1 MYEIKFFRHRKGV
14 QPVKEYLVNLQSQ
27 NSKTA
32 KIQANQIATYI
43 TLLQERG
50 FSLNKNIIDKVN
62 EKYNIWEL
70 RRAVIVSC
78 LSHGSTACSSCS
90 MRFQRKPQ
98 KHLSGKLHRLFAKS
112 KILGKGD
119 LMMNNNAIGESW
131 TDVKTELFSPEEIV
145 EIDAAAALM
154 GQLIE
159 ARKTQGISQKRL
171 EELSGVSQP
180 VIARMERGTTNPQV
194 NTLLK
199 VLRPLG
205 LTLEIVPSPK
215 SR

>member
-1 MYEIKFFRHRKGV
+1 
-14 QPVKEYLVNLQSQ
+14 
-27 NSKTA
+27 
-32 KIQANQIATYI
+32 
-43 TLLQERG
+43 
-50 FSLNKNIIDKVN
+50 
-62 EKYNIWEL
+62 
-70 RRAVIVSC
+70 
-78 LSHGSTACSSCS
+78 
-90 MRFQRKPQ
+90 
-98 KHLSGKLHRLFAKS
+98 
-112 KILGKGD
+112 
-119 LMMNNNAIGESW
+119 MMNNNAIGESW

-205 LTLEIVPSPK
+205 LTLEIVPSPQEL
-215 SR
+215 

>member
-1 MYEIKFFRHRKGV
+1 
-14 QPVKEYLVNLQSQ
+14 
-27 NSKTA
+27 
-32 KIQANQIATYI
+32 
-43 TLLQERG
+43 
-50 FSLNKNIIDKVN
+50 
-62 EKYNIWEL
+62 
-70 RRAVIVSC
+70 
-78 LSHGSTACSSCS
+78 
-90 MRFQRKPQ
+90 
-98 KHLSGKLHRLFAKS
+98 
-112 KILGKGD
+112 
-119 LMMNNNAIGESW
+119 MMNNNAIGESW

-180 VIARMERGTTNPQV
+180 VISRMERGTTNPQV